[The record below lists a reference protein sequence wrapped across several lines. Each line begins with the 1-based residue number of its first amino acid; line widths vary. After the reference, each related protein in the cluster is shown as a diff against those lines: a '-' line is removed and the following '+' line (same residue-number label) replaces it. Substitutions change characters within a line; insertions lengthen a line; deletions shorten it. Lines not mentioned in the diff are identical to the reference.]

1 MSLFISK
8 LLPLIFIYPLGVVS
22 FLLVVALGLS
32 WRKSRWSPVPVA
44 IALAT
49 LWLSSNVWTTNWMLQ
64 SLEWQ
69 HIPQGDLPKAEAI
82 VMLGGATSS
91 QSYPRVNVDLSE
103 RGDRVFYTAQLYK
116 QGKAPLIVIS
126 GGRIDWMESGTA
138 EATDV
143 AQMLVKDFG
152 IPAEAIVEE
161 PDSMNTY
168 ENAVNVQKILQQRH
182 IKQVL
187 LVTSALH
194 MPRSLRIFRKLKMNV
209 IAAPSDYL
217 ATKALLEEPFRT
229 TEAFILGAIPSS
241 EKLDKFTLA
250 LKERF
255 GTWTYILKGWA

>member
-1 MSLFISK
+1 MSLFLSK
-8 LLPLIFIYPLGVVS
+8 LFPLIFVYPLGVIS
-22 FLLVVALGLS
+22 ILLIAALVMI
-32 WRKSRWSPVPVA
+32 WRKSPWAYVPVS

-49 LWLSSNVWTTNWMLQ
+49 LFLSSNVWTTNLMLQ

-69 HIPQGDLPKAEAI
+69 NIPQGELPKAEAI

-91 QSYPRVNVDLSE
+91 RSYPRPNVDLSE

-116 QGKAPLIVIS
+116 QGKAPLVIIS
-126 GGRIDWMESGTA
+126 GGRVDWMEAGTA
-138 EATDV
+138 ESTDV
-143 AQMLVKDFG
+143 KNMLVQDFG
-152 IPAEAIVEE
+152 LPAAAILED
-161 PDSMNTY
+161 PSSFNTY
-168 ENAVNVQKILQQRH
+168 ENAVNVKKILDQRQ

-187 LVTSALH
+187 LVTSAFH
-194 MPRSLRIFRKLKMNV
+194 MPRSLRIFRKLKMDV

-229 TEAFILGAIPSS
+229 PEAFVLGMLPSA
-241 EKLDKFTLA
+241 EKLEKFTIA